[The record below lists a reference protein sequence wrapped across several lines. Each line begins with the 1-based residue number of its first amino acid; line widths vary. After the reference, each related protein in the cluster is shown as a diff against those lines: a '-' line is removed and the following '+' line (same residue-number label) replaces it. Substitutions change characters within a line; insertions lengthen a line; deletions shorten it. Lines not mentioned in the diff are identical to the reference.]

1 MLKRFISI
9 LTLAVFAYSFLGA
22 GFVYN
27 VWLYSVKKQ
36 VKQKLKADLGE
47 QEEERALI
55 KVPVS
60 WEEAP
65 PPEFQ
70 WHEEHEFRYRGQM
83 YDIIR
88 KEYHGDQVWYYAY
101 KDEAE
106 TKLLNNLSE
115 YVSNYL
121 RQEPDHEN
129 ENEHLRLFITRTF
142 LPAGPAELP
151 APAPDFEIVPF
162 QVISLTT
169 AFLEIDLPPPKT
181 ALGI

>member
-36 VKQKLKADLGE
+36 VKQKLKADYGE
-47 QEEERALI
+47 EKRALI
-55 KVPVS
+55 KVPAS

-65 PPEFQ
+65 PTEFQ
-70 WHEEHEFRYRGQM
+70 WHEAHEFRYRGQM

-88 KEYHGDQVWYYAY
+88 KEYHGDEVWYYTY
-101 KDEAE
+101 KDDAE
-106 TKLLNNLSE
+106 TELLNNLSE

-121 RQEPDHEN
+121 RQEPDREK

-142 LPAGPAELP
+142 LPAGPTSLP
-151 APAPDFEIVPF
+151 VPVQDFEIAPLET
-162 QVISLTT
+162 ISPLTT
-169 AFLEIDLPPPKT
+169 FLEIDLPPPKT
-181 ALGI
+181 AMSI